1 MRKCRQWVG
10 GDGFDAILRVDA
22 MTAARGRVGGG
33 LVTIISSAPAGTRQA
48 DADGSRADARRL
60 FELYPGLL
68 DLHERQRAL
77 VNMQGEVRTKSN
89 ARRRPPCGCH
99 GGDSGH
105 SESLP

>member
-10 GDGFDAILRVDA
+10 GDRSGEILRVDA
-22 MTAARGRVGGG
+22 MTAAGGWVGGG

-68 DLHERQRAL
+68 DLHERQRAM
-77 VNMQGEVRTKSN
+77 VSMQGEVRKP
-89 ARRRPPCGCH
+89 AGI
-99 GGDSGH
+99 
-105 SESLP
+105 